1 MYLIPFQRSHTT
13 SLVFLEKRPGSSL
26 VKGKSSVSMES
37 MLARKVSLLYS
48 SRGDADR
55 VSFSS
60 RLALLIGFGGL
71 LLIMALAGID
81 ALRVF
86 QRFRQGDEQIRSRY
100 LSQNHVL
107 NDIRSDVY
115 LSGTYVRD
123 YLLEPDP
130 AKAAV
135 FRASLEDVRKH
146 MESALEVYGRQTA
159 AAEAQHYSALKTEL
173 MNYWGILAPVFG
185 WNPLERHRS
194 GYTFLRDEVF
204 PRRQNMLAIAD
215 KITAINEQQLTD
227 GNNQV
232 VSLLLR
238 FQTRVLVTLVAA
250 LVLGLGM
257 AAFST
262 RRILK
267 LEDQARL
274 RYEEAADARSQ
285 LKDLSARLVLTQE
298 TERRALS
305 RELHDEVGQS
315 LSAVLVELRNLSS
328 GLGVHSAEQIRSHV
342 ETVKGLVES
351 TVRVIRNMALLLRP
365 SMLDDLGLIPAL
377 KWQARECAKRTSM
390 NVSVATEVESDDLPD
405 EYKTCVYRVVQE
417 ALHNCERHSH
427 ASAVRIRVEQK
438 FDRLTL
444 IIQDDGQGFDVR
456 HMRGVGLLGIQERVA
471 RLGGIANVHS
481 KPGDGTILSI
491 ELPLTPEPRS
501 TETRGNY
508 SHPVS

>member
-1 MYLIPFQRSHTT
+1 
-13 SLVFLEKRPGSSL
+13 
-26 VKGKSSVSMES
+26 
-37 MLARKVSLLYS
+37 
-48 SRGDADR
+48 
-55 VSFSS
+55 
-60 RLALLIGFGGL
+60 
-71 LLIMALAGID
+71 MALAGID
-81 ALRVF
+81 ALGVF
-86 QRFRQGDEQIRSRY
+86 QQWRHSDERIRGRY

-130 AKAAV
+130 A
-135 FRASLEDVRKH
+135 RAEIYRTNLQDVRKR
-146 MESALEVYGRQTA
+146 MESALELYGRQSTPI
-159 AAEAQHYSALKTEL
+159 EVQHYSALRTEL
-173 MNYWGILAPVFG
+173 LNYWGILAPIFH
-185 WNPLERHRS
+185 WDPAERRRS
-194 GYTFLRDEVF
+194 GYAFLRDEVF

-215 KITAINEQQLTD
+215 QIAAINEQQLTL

-238 FQTRVLVTLVAA
+238 FQTRIFVTLVAA

-267 LEDQARL
+267 LENQARL
-274 RYEEAADARSQ
+274 RYEETADARSQ
-285 LKDLSARLVLTQE
+285 LKDLSARLVQAQE

-315 LSAVLVELRNLSS
+315 LSAVLVELRNLSA
-328 GLGVHSAEQIRSHV
+328 GLIIRSAEQTRSHV

-405 EYKTCVYRVVQE
+405 DYKTCVYRVVQE
-417 ALHNCERHSH
+417 ALHNCERHAH
-427 ASAVRIRVEQK
+427 ATAIRIRVEQK

-444 IIQDDGQGFDVR
+444 VIQDDGQGFDVR
-456 HMRGVGLLGIQERVA
+456 QMKGVGLLGIQERVA
-471 RLGGIANVHS
+471 RLGGMASVHS

-491 ELPLTPEPRS
+491 ELPFTEEQRS
-501 TETRGNY
+501 NEARGTH
-508 SHPVS
+508 SHTVS